1 MTKTELDKD
10 LIRELA
16 ALMEETGLSEIEI
29 ESDDDR
35 MRLVRAGTA
44 PAAAVAIPAAAPAPA
59 APMPTAAAAAPAAAE
74 GDLSNHPGAVVSPI
88 VGTAYH
94 APSPDDAPFVQVGD
108 KVAAGQT
115 ILVIEAMKT
124 FNEIPSPHGGTVRQI
139 LFENATPIEYGDVLM
154 IID

>member
-1 MTKTELDKD
+1 MTKTEVDKD

-29 ESDDDR
+29 ENDDDR

-44 PAAAVAIPAAAPAPA
+44 PAATVAIPAAAAAAA
-59 APMPTAAAAAPAAAE
+59 APTPAAAAAPAAGE
-74 GDLSNHPGAVVSPI
+74 GDLSGHPGAVVSPS
-88 VGTAYH
+88 VGTAYN
-94 APSPDDAPFVQVGD
+94 APSPDDAPFVQIGD
-108 KVAAGQT
+108 KVTAGQT

-139 LFENATPIEYGDVLM
+139 LFENASPIEYGDVLM